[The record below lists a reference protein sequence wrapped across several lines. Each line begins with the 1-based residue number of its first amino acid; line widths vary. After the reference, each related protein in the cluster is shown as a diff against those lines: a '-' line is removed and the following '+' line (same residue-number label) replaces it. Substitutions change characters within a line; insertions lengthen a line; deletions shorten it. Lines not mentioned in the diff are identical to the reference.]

1 MVSILAMDIR
11 RLFGANLRRHR
22 LAAGLSQEAVGVRM
36 GADRAHISSMERGTQ
51 NVTLLTLHEVAQAL
65 GIEPAAL
72 LDASPQPPPPEGKAP
87 RTSRDARTRG

>member
-1 MVSILAMDIR
+1 MGFVWALTALISAAWSG
-11 RLFGANLRRHR
+11 GA
-22 LAAGLSQEAVGVRM
+22 
-36 GADRAHISSMERGTQ
+36 Q

-87 RTSRDARTRG
+87 RTSRDARPRG

>member
-22 LAAGLSQEAVGVRM
+22 LAAGLSQKAVGVRM
-36 GADRAHISSMERGTQ
+36 GADRAHISSMERGAQ

-87 RTSRDARTRG
+87 RTSRDARPRG